1 MTVTELGF
9 RETLK
14 RDLASFVDQQRR
26 RFAEDETLVIDLH
39 CHDRN
44 SDVPDELLGRIL
56 HWPETWVS
64 TDEVREVLA
73 ANGASALTI
82 TNHNNARSCYE
93 LRDRGIDV
101 LVGAEFTC
109 VVPDFDVHVH
119 VLTYGFTP
127 AQEQRLGALR
137 PDLYRFLAYAR
148 EQDLVTV
155 LAHPLYFYSTR
166 RVPTLPLL
174 EKLTLLFD
182 NFEVLNGQRDT
193 WQNLLV
199 IAWLESLTEERV
211 AEMSARCLI
220 STELCSCRPVHKA
233 MTGGS
238 DDHMALFVAATGS
251 RVRVP
256 DLAAR
261 LETTT
266 RSALVLEALKRG
278 DVAPFGGY
286 ACEEKLGA
294 SFLDY
299 FCQIVRHASD
309 PGLVRMLLHQGSTRQ
324 KLWAFLIANGMAEL
338 RRHRYTSRF
347 IDAAHEALHGKHVGF
362 MQKYVFAGEYRSLVK
377 ELDRIAGTRDDGPG
391 STEAQLRTSVPA
403 IFRGLNQI
411 LASRIAAKVQRYEQ
425 DHPDDSVPGLQQL
438 VERLELPADLRRIF
452 GGADESRSRRM
463 SSIDLRSVAEGLPF
477 PAMAALV
484 IGGSTYAS
492 TKVLFANRP
501 LLDDFSRAI
510 HRYEHPRRVLW
521 LTDTFSDKNGVASV
535 LQLMHGQAVRRELPI
550 DFAVCHGSAR
560 PDGHL
565 KVLRPVL
572 ELPLAYYPDQP
583 VRAFDLMEL
592 QRLFIDGAYDR
603 VVCSTEG
610 LMGLAA
616 LYLKNAFSVP
626 AFFYVHTD
634 WIDFARRTLKLDVHN
649 TDRVRRL
656 LRAFYHGFDGLF
668 VLNSEQLGWFASDA
682 MGIGRERLRQTAHW
696 PDERFVPRSS
706 FRRELLPAV
715 RDDERTIL
723 FVGRVSEE
731 KGALE
736 LPALIDRVRRE
747 VPKARLVVA
756 GTGPAE
762 DRLRAMV
769 PGGVF
774 LSWLDIDR
782 LSKLYSSADVLVLP
796 SHFDTF
802 GCVVVEAL
810 ASGLPVVAYA
820 TKGPKD
826 IIEDTVC
833 GFTVSTEQELAA
845 GVVRVLSDPDTRA
858 KMSVAAVE
866 RAKAYRADKI
876 MDGLLQNLGVTANTT
891 DAAAGEPF
899 TVHSPVGNDELGAW
913 HTEPPGS
920 WNN

>member
-1 MTVTELGF
+1 VTPTEIGF
-9 RETLK
+9 REMLK
-14 RDLASFVDQQRR
+14 RDLASFVVEQRR
-26 RFAEDETLVIDLH
+26 RFPDDETLVIDLH

-64 TDEVREVLA
+64 TDEVREVLTE
-73 ANGASALTI
+73 NGATALTV

-93 LRDRGIDV
+93 LLDRGIDV

-109 VVPDFDVHVH
+109 IVPDFDVHVH
-119 VLTYGFTP
+119 VLTYGFNP

-137 PDLYRFLAYAR
+137 SDLYRFLAYAR

-155 LAHPLYFYSTR
+155 LAHPLYFYSAR

-199 IAWLESLTEERV
+199 IAWLESLTDERV
-211 AEMSARCLI
+211 ADMSVRSGI
-220 STELCSCRPVHKA
+220 SPEQYCRRPVHKA

-238 DDHMALFVAATGS
+238 DDHMALFVAATGC
-251 RVRVP
+251 RVHVP
-256 DLAAR
+256 DLAKR
-261 LETTT
+261 LAAEP

-278 DVAPFGGY
+278 DVAPFGRY
-286 ACEEKLGA
+286 TCEEKLGA

-362 MQKYVFAGEYRSLVK
+362 MQKYVFAGEYRPLVK
-377 ELDRIAGTRDDGPG
+377 ELDHVAATRGEGPG
-391 STEAQLRTSVPA
+391 ATEAQLRTSVPA
-403 IFRGLNQI
+403 IFHGLNDI
-411 LASRIAAKVQRYEQ
+411 LASRIAAKVAHYEQ
-425 DHPDDSVPGLQQL
+425 EHPGGATPGLQQL
-438 VERLELPADLRRIF
+438 VESLELPADLRSIF
-452 GGADESRSRRM
+452 GDADAGRSRRM

-477 PAMAALV
+477 PAMAAMV

-521 LTDTFSDKNGVASV
+521 LTDTFSDKNGVASA
-535 LQLMHGQAVRRELPI
+535 LQLMHAEAASKNLPI
-550 DFAVCHGSAR
+550 DFVVCHSSAS
-560 PDGHL
+560 PDEHL

-603 VVCSTEG
+603 IVCSTEG

-634 WIDFARRTLKLDVHN
+634 WVDFARRTLKLDVHN

-668 VLNSEQLGWFASDA
+668 VLNSEQLGWLASDA
-682 MGIGRERLRQTAHW
+682 MGIARERLRQTAHW

-706 FRRELLPAV
+706 CRRELVPGL
-715 RDDERTIL
+715 REEERIVL
-723 FVGRVSEE
+723 FAGRVSEE

-736 LPALIDRVRRE
+736 LPALLERVRRD
-747 VPKARLVVA
+747 VPAARLVVA

-762 DRLRAMV
+762 GRLRAMV
-769 PGGVF
+769 PDGVF

-796 SHFDTF
+796 SRFDTF

-820 TKGPKD
+820 SKGPRD
-826 IIEDTVC
+826 IIEDGVC
-833 GFTVSTEQELAA
+833 GFTAATEPELAA
-845 GVVRVLSDPDTRA
+845 AVVRILRDPDTRSG
-858 KMSVAAVE
+858 MSLAAVR

-876 MDGLLQNLGVTANTT
+876 MDALLHDLGVIA
-891 DAAAGEPF
+891 DAAGEPF
-899 TVHSPVGNDELGAW
+899 AVHSSGSHDDLGAW
-913 HTEPPGS
+913 HTEPVES
-920 WNN
+920 